1 MGSPA
6 CPELLILAIT
16 AFLRVDVTTSVF
28 QRRKLRL

>member
-6 CPELLILAIT
+6 CPDLVILAT
-16 AFLRVDVTTSVF
+16 TTFLRVDVTTSVF